1 MSEFDLDN
9 GVGVSVGVIV
19 KADDDELE
27 GENESVLIEV
37 VVVVFAIRSHWSLFD
52 QTDSSG
58 LNEPSRWSGLKL
70 VRFEPLTVGELYE
83 DDEAELLLE
92 LLKPVGFGSGVP
104 GLRHDLV
111 REFFIL

>member
-1 MSEFDLDN
+1 MSLTSSAAFCVECLRMSEFDLDK

-37 VVVVFAIRSHWSLFD
+37 VVVVFAIRSLWSLLD

-58 LNEPSRWSGLKL
+58 NGLNEPSR
-70 VRFEPLTVGELYE
+70 
-83 DDEAELLLE
+83 
-92 LLKPVGFGSGVP
+92 
-104 GLRHDLV
+104 
-111 REFFIL
+111 